1 MNHSGPPLK
10 GGTRLLT
17 LPSVFY
23 AELAS
28 VGKEGSPMKDNK
40 NAITALVFSVL
51 MIISPMAGAANVS
64 TFSGGDSEVTVEVR
78 DGPVYSNIEDGKITL
93 PAGDTVTSAS
103 MSISTDM
110 ATHSI
115 QTTINAETAPF
126 VWDPQY
132 NNQQTDYSNKDLFTY
147 SEDYVQLVSGG
158 YSTDFEGTNGGFRDV
173 SQHSAEWAGW
183 EHGTLESGNVL
194 NSNCNTG
201 DECWGTNIYDFDND
215 YTTDKT
221 PAYSTYSSQ
230 KITPAQ
236 EVNPQSFIAKFS
248 SWHSFHYN
256 VSGQNSYYYDCGY
269 VMVRNSTT
277 PYFL

>member
-1 MNHSGPPLK
+1 
-10 GGTRLLT
+10 
-17 LPSVFY
+17 
-23 AELAS
+23 
-28 VGKEGSPMKDNK
+28 
-40 NAITALVFSVL
+40 
-51 MIISPMAGAANVS
+51 
-64 TFSGGDSEVTVEVR
+64 
-78 DGPVYSNIEDGKITL
+78 
-93 PAGDTVTSAS
+93 
-103 MSISTDM
+103 M

-126 VWDPQY
+126 VWDRI
-132 NNQQTDYSNKDLFTY
+132 TTNKQLTKQGSFPTTKVH
-147 SEDYVQLVSGG
+147 VQLVSGG

-230 KITPAQ
+230 MITPAL
-236 EVNPQSFIAKFS
+236 EVNPLSFIAKFS

-277 PYFL
+277 PYFPSDPNILFTHIPFDNQNSTGVGFSNGLYPIEPVTEEFKVDSLSGLDYALGGESTMLPEPNRLG

>member
-1 MNHSGPPLK
+1 
-10 GGTRLLT
+10 
-17 LPSVFY
+17 
-23 AELAS
+23 
-28 VGKEGSPMKDNK
+28 MKDNK

-132 NNQQTDYSNKDLFTY
+132 NNQQTDYSNKDLSPTAKIMFSWLVVATLRILRVLMAA
-147 SEDYVQLVSGG
+147 SE
-158 YSTDFEGTNGGFRDV
+158 TFPNTAPNGL
-173 SQHSAEWAGW
+173 AGNM
-183 EHGTLESGNVL
+183 E
-194 NSNCNTG
+194 
-201 DECWGTNIYDFDND
+201 
-215 YTTDKT
+215 
-221 PAYSTYSSQ
+221 P
-230 KITPAQ
+230 
-236 EVNPQSFIAKFS
+236 
-248 SWHSFHYN
+248 
-256 VSGQNSYYYDCGY
+256 
-269 VMVRNSTT
+269 
-277 PYFL
+277 